1 MNNKIIKI
9 KAGVDINSPTLKTY
23 CQKLKENKIH
33 SSYLDDAVKDASIAL
48 TNPIVFKDE
57 DYNEYSV
64 DDISFVWVEDEIIGH
79 QVITMEKKKST
90 VFLGHNSGNK
100 LDPNYLNNPSYRRR
114 TTRLEYYSEVEL
126 DYSIFQKYYEE
137 RKNGKLESEIDLEYE
152 KSFTV
157 KK

>member
-9 KAGVDINSPTLKTY
+9 KAGVDINSQTFKTY
-23 CQKLKENKIH
+23 CQKLKENKIN
-33 SSYLDDAVKDASIAL
+33 SSYLDDATKDASIAL

-57 DYNEYSV
+57 DYSEYSI
-64 DDISFVWVEDEIIGH
+64 DDISFVWVGDEIIGH
-79 QVITMEKKKST
+79 QVITMRKKKST

-100 LDPNYLNNPSYRRR
+100 LDPNYLKNPSYRRR
-114 TTRLEYYSEVEL
+114 ITRLEYYSEAEL
-126 DYSIFQKYYEE
+126 DYSVFQKYYEE

-152 KSFTV
+152 KSFTI